1 MWKLDTSGNS
11 NLKQAQLSRLASQLQ
26 EVLDGEKEVVFSG
39 GEPLL
44 YQGLND
50 IISEYSQKGFKVG
63 LASNGVLVDN
73 KMAKQLVEAG
83 LKTIQLSFDSCH
95 EKTHDFLRGVDG
107 VYKKV
112 LEAASCLSRYKDKL
126 SLCAQT
132 VISGKNI
139 NEIVDTVEFVAR
151 DPRFDC
157 ISFMAVT
164 TPFFASLDS
173 DWRFSEEFSFL
184 WPKEKAEIDLV
195 MDKIIDMKKSGYP
208 IANPVPH
215 LELFRSYFHDY
226 TKRNNSTKCSL
237 GDYVISVD
245 PQGDVRLCC
254 FMPPVANIAKDS
266 LNEVFDSQKTDEL
279 RQKMKSCQSLCNTLV
294 NCFWEE

>member
-1 MWKLDTSGNS
+1 MWKLDESDN
-11 NLKQAQLSRLASQLQ
+11 NLDQAQLSRLACQLQ
-26 EVLDGEKEVVFSG
+26 EVLGGEKEVVFSG

-44 YQGLND
+44 YKGLSD
-50 IISEYSQKGFKVG
+50 VISEYSQKGFKVG
-63 LASNGVLVDN
+63 LASNGVLVDD

-83 LKTIQLSFDSCH
+83 LKTIQLSFDSCY

-151 DPRFDC
+151 DPHFDF

-164 TPFFASLDS
+164 TPFFASLGD
-173 DWRFSEEFSFL
+173 DWRFNDEFSFL
-184 WPKEKAEIDLV
+184 WPKEKAELDLV
-195 MDKIIDMKKSGYP
+195 IDKIIDMKKNGYP
-208 IANPVPH
+208 IANPIAH
-215 LELFRSYFHDY
+215 LELFRSYFHNY
-226 TKRNNSTKCSL
+226 KERNNGIQCSL

-254 FMPPVANIAKDS
+254 FMPPIANIAKDS
-266 LNEVFDSQKTDEL
+266 LREIFDSQVVDEL

-294 NCFWEE
+294 NCFWE